1 MEDKDIMSLFKIPA
15 GTCKDFF
22 EIYRQFGQR
31 GSPVEA
37 VVRIYI
43 AVRLGCCVVQCM
55 IIHVFEEYSGPV
67 FLGRQKMVAVCSD
80 RNLGTH
86 QSHYTVP

>member
-1 MEDKDIMSLFKIPA
+1 MWPFKIPM

-31 GSPVEA
+31 ISPIEA
-37 VVRIYI
+37 VARIHI
-43 AVRLGCCVVQCM
+43 AVWLGYCVVQCT
-55 IIHVFEEYSGPV
+55 IIHVFKEYFGSV
-67 FLGRQKMVAVCSD
+67 FLGRQKMEAVCSD

-86 QSHYTVP
+86 QSHYTVS